1 MHALITNILNIIRFK
16 YYSIIIYLVINVSD
30 IKVPIAKPLI
40 GDEEIENVVEVL
52 KSGMIAQGPKV
63 EEFEQKFAEWVGAKY
78 GIAVNSG
85 TAALHTALLACGI
98 GEGDEVITTPFTFI
112 ASGNSIVYTGAKPVF
127 ADIDLKTYTLNP
139 DSIEDLITE
148 NTKAILPVQLY
159 GQSADMDRINEIAEK
174 YGLIVIED
182 AAQAH
187 GATYKGQKVGSMGD
201 MACFSFYPTKNMT
214 TSEGGIIT
222 TDDEDLA
229 EQAKI
234 FRAHGASVR
243 YHHDAIGYNFRMTD
257 IAAAIGLA
265 QMDKI
270 DGFNDKRI
278 ENAAYLNEGLKDV
291 DGVITPYCADGS
303 KHVYHQYTIRV
314 EKGDRDDWV
323 DIINECGVGTGIH
336 YPIPLYNQ
344 PIYKILGFEGDCPN
358 AELAADNVI
367 SLPVHPNLT
376 KEDLDLV
383 IEAVKSASD
392 ELD

>member
-1 MHALITNILNIIRFK
+1 M
-16 YYSIIIYLVINVSD
+16 SD
-30 IKVPIAKPLI
+30 IKVPIAKPII
-40 GDEEIENVVEVL
+40 GDEETENVVEVL

-63 EEFEQKFAEWVGAKY
+63 AEFEQKFAEWVGADY

-85 TAALHTALLACGI
+85 TAALHTALLACDI

-112 ASGNSIVYTGAKPVF
+112 ASGNSIVYTGARPVF
-127 ADIDLKTYTLNP
+127 ADIDLKTYTMNP
-139 DSIEDLITE
+139 EAIEGLITE
-148 NTKAILPVQLY
+148 NTKAIMPVQLY
-159 GQSADMDRINEIAEK
+159 GQSANMDRINEIAEK

-187 GATYKGQKVGSMGD
+187 GATCNGQKVGSIGD
-201 MACFSFYPTKNMT
+201 MSCFSFYPTKNMT

-222 TDDEDLA
+222 TDDEVLA
-229 EQAKI
+229 DAARI
-234 FRAHGASVR
+234 FRAHGASIR
-243 YHHDAIGYNFRMTD
+243 YHHGEIGYNFRMTD

-265 QMDKI
+265 QLEKI
-270 DGFNDKRI
+270 DEFNDKRI
-278 ENAAYLNEGLKDV
+278 ANAAYLNQGLKDV
-291 DGVITPYCADGS
+291 DGVVTPYCAYGS

-344 PIYKILGFEGDCPN
+344 PIYRSLGFDGDCPN

-367 SLPVHPNLT
+367 SLPVHPSLS

-383 IEAVKSASD
+383 IEAVKTASE
-392 ELD
+392 ELE

>member
-1 MHALITNILNIIRFK
+1 MIF
-16 YYSIIIYLVINVSD
+16 VSE
-30 IKVPIAKPLI
+30 IKVPIAKPII
-40 GDEEIENVVEVL
+40 GDKEIENVVEVL

-63 EEFEQKFAEWVGAKY
+63 EEFEQKFAEWVGAEY

-85 TAALHTALLACGI
+85 TAALHVALLACGI

-112 ASGNSIVYTGAKPVF
+112 ASGNSILYTGARPVF
-127 ADIDLKTYTLNP
+127 ADIDMKTYTLNP

-148 NTKAILPVQLY
+148 KTKAIMPVQLY

-187 GATYKGQKVGSMGD
+187 GAAYNGQKVGSIGD
-201 MACFSFYPTKNMT
+201 MSCFSFYPTKNMT

-222 TDDEDLA
+222 TDDDELA
-229 EQAKI
+229 EKARI
-234 FRAHGASVR
+234 FRAHGATVR

-257 IAAAIGLA
+257 ISAAIGLA
-265 QMDKI
+265 QLENI
-270 DGFNDKRI
+270 DEFNEKRI
-278 ENAAYLNEGLKDV
+278 ANAAYLNEGLKDV
-291 DGVITPYCADGS
+291 DGVITPCCADGS

-323 DIINECGVGTGIH
+323 DIINDCGVGTGIH

-344 PIYKILGFEGDCPN
+344 PIYRALGIEGNCPN

-367 SLPVHPNLT
+367 SLPVHPSLS
-376 KEDLDLV
+376 KEELDIV
-383 IEAVKSASD
+383 IEAVKTASK

>member
-1 MHALITNILNIIRFK
+1 M
-16 YYSIIIYLVINVSD
+16 SE
-30 IKVPIAKPLI
+30 IKVPIAKPII

-63 EEFEQKFAEWVGAKY
+63 AEFEEKFAKWVGAKY

-85 TAALHTALLACGI
+85 TAALHVALLSCGI

-112 ASGNSIVYTGAKPVF
+112 ASGNAIAYTGAKPVF
-127 ADIDLKTYTLNP
+127 ADIDLKTYTIDP
-139 DSIEDLITE
+139 DSIEGLINE

-159 GQSADMDRINEIAEK
+159 GQSADMDKINEIAEK
-174 YGLIVIED
+174 HDLIVIED

-187 GATYKGQKVGSMGD
+187 GATYKGKKVGSMGD

-222 TDDEDLA
+222 TDDEKLA
-229 EQAKI
+229 ENAKI
-234 FRAHGASVR
+234 FRAHGATVR
-243 YHHDAIGYNFRMTD
+243 YHHDEIGYNFRMTD
-257 IAAAIGLA
+257 ISAAIGLA
-265 QMDKI
+265 QMNRI
-270 DGFNDKRI
+270 DEFNDKRN

-291 DGVITPYCADGS
+291 DGVVTPYCADGL

-314 EKGDRDDWV
+314 EKGNRDEWV
-323 DIINECGVGTGIH
+323 NVINECGVGTGIH

-344 PIYKILGFEGDCPN
+344 PIYKELGFDGDCPN

-367 SLPVHPNLT
+367 SLPVHPSLT

-383 IEAVKSASD
+383 IEAVKTASD
-392 ELD
+392 KI

>member
-1 MHALITNILNIIRFK
+1 MVII
-16 YYSIIIYLVINVSD
+16 VSD
-30 IKVPIAKPLI
+30 IKVPIAKPII
-40 GDEEIENVVEVL
+40 GDKEIENVVEVL

-63 EEFEQKFAEWVGAKY
+63 EEFEQKFADWVGAKY

-85 TAALHTALLACGI
+85 TAALHTALLACDI

-112 ASGNSIVYTGAKPVF
+112 ASGNAIVYTGAKPVF
-127 ADIDLKTYTLNP
+127 ADIDLKTYTMDP

-148 NTKAILPVQLY
+148 NTKAILPIQLY

-187 GATYKGQKVGSMGD
+187 GATFKGQKVGSMGD
-201 MACFSFYPTKNMT
+201 MSCFSFYPTKNMT

-229 EQAKI
+229 EQARI

-257 IAAAIGLA
+257 ISAAIGLA
-265 QMDKI
+265 QLEKI
-270 DGFNDKRI
+270 DEFNNKRI
-278 ENAAYLNEGLKDV
+278 ANAAYLNEGLKDV
-291 DGVITPYCADGS
+291 DGIITPYCADDS

-344 PIYKILGFEGDCPN
+344 PIYKLLDIDGNCPN

-367 SLPVHPNLT
+367 SLPVHPSLT
-376 KEDLDLV
+376 EEDLDLV
-383 IEAVKSASD
+383 IEAVKKASD

>member
-1 MHALITNILNIIRFK
+1 M
-16 YYSIIIYLVINVSD
+16 SE
-30 IKVPIAKPLI
+30 IKVPIAKPII

-63 EEFEQKFAEWVGAKY
+63 EEFEEKFADWVGAEY

-85 TAALHTALLACGI
+85 TAALHTALLSCDI
-98 GEGDEVITTPFTFI
+98 GPEDEVITTPFTFI

-127 ADIDLKTYTLNP
+127 ADIDLKTYTLKP
-139 DSIEDLITE
+139 KSIEGLITE
-148 NTKAILPVQLY
+148 NTKAIMPVQLY
-159 GQSADMDRINEIAEK
+159 GQSANMDELNEIAEK

-187 GATYKGQKVGSMGD
+187 GATCNGKKVGSMGD
-201 MACFSFYPTKNMT
+201 MSCFSFYPTKNMT

-229 EQAKI
+229 DQARI

-243 YHHDAIGYNFRMTD
+243 YYHDAIGYNFRMTD
-257 IAAAIGLA
+257 ISAAIGLA
-265 QMDKI
+265 QLEKI
-270 DGFNDKRI
+270 DDFNDKRI
-278 ENAAYLNEGLKDV
+278 ANAEYLNDGLKNV
-291 DGVITPYCADGS
+291 DGVITPYCAYGS

-323 DIINECGVGTGIH
+323 DIINDCGVGTGIH

-344 PIYKILGFEGDCPN
+344 PIYKYLGIEGDCPN

-367 SLPVHPNLT
+367 SLPVHPSLT

-383 IEAVKSASD
+383 IEAVKTASD
-392 ELD
+392 ELE

>member
-1 MHALITNILNIIRFK
+1 M
-16 YYSIIIYLVINVSD
+16 SE
-30 IKVPIAKPLI
+30 IKVPIAKPII
-40 GDEEIENVVEVL
+40 GDKEIENVVEVL

-63 EEFEQKFAEWVGAKY
+63 EEFEQKFAEWVGAEF

-85 TAALHTALLACGI
+85 TAALHVALLACGI

-112 ASGNSIVYTGAKPVF
+112 ASGNSILYTGAKPVF
-127 ADIDLKTYTLNP
+127 ADIDMKTYTLNP

-148 NTKAILPVQLY
+148 KTKAIMPVQLY

-187 GATYKGQKVGSMGD
+187 GAAYNGQKVGSIGD
-201 MACFSFYPTKNMT
+201 MSCFSFYPTKNMT

-222 TDDEDLA
+222 TDDEELA
-229 EQAKI
+229 EKARI
-234 FRAHGASVR
+234 FRAHGATVR

-257 IAAAIGLA
+257 ISAAIGLA
-265 QMDKI
+265 QLDKI
-270 DGFNDKRI
+270 DEFNDKRI
-278 ENAAYLNEGLKDV
+278 ANAAYLNDGLKDV
-291 DGVITPYCADGS
+291 DGVITPYCEDNS

-344 PIYKILGFEGDCPN
+344 PIYKKLGIEGNCPN
-358 AELAADNVI
+358 AEMAADNVI
-367 SLPVHPNLT
+367 SLPVHPSLT
-376 KEDLDLV
+376 KEDLDRV
-383 IEAVKSASD
+383 ICAVKTASSK
-392 ELD
+392 LD

>member
-1 MHALITNILNIIRFK
+1 MII
-16 YYSIIIYLVINVSD
+16 VSN
-30 IKVPIAKPLI
+30 IKVPIAKPII

-63 EEFEQKFAEWVGAKY
+63 EEFEQKFAEWVGADY

-85 TAALHTALLACGI
+85 TAALHVALLSCGI

-112 ASGNSIVYTGAKPVF
+112 ASGNSILYTGAKPVF
-127 ADIDLKTYTLNP
+127 ADIDLKTYTLDP
-139 DSIEDLITE
+139 SSIEPLITE

-159 GQSADMDRINEIAEK
+159 GQSADMDEINEIAEK

-187 GATYKGQKVGSMGD
+187 GATCNGKKVGSMGD
-201 MACFSFYPTKNMT
+201 MSCFSFYPTKNMT

-229 EQAKI
+229 ENAKV

-243 YHHDAIGYNFRMTD
+243 YHHDEIGYNFRMTD
-257 IAAAIGLA
+257 ISAAIGLA
-265 QMDKI
+265 QLDKI
-270 DGFNDKRI
+270 DEFNDKRI
-278 ENAAYLNEGLKDV
+278 ANAAYLNEGLKDV
-291 DGVITPYCADGS
+291 DGIVTPYCAPDS
-303 KHVYHQYTIRV
+303 RHVYHQYTIRV

-323 DIINECGVGTGIH
+323 ESINEFGVGTGIH

-344 PIYKILGFEGDCPN
+344 PIYKTLGIEGYCPN

-367 SLPVHPNLT
+367 SLPVHPSLT

-383 IEAVKSASD
+383 IEAVKRASK

>member
-1 MHALITNILNIIRFK
+1 M
-16 YYSIIIYLVINVSD
+16 NVSN
-30 IKVPIAKPLI
+30 IKVPIAKPII

-63 EEFEQKFAEWVGAKY
+63 EEFEESFAEWVGADY

-85 TAALHTALLACGI
+85 TAALHVALLSCGI

-112 ASGNSIVYTGAKPVF
+112 ASGNSILYTGAKPVF
-127 ADIDLKTYTLNP
+127 ADIDLKTYTIDPN
-139 DSIEDLITE
+139 SIENQISE

-159 GQSADMDRINEIAEK
+159 GQSANMDKINEIAEK
-174 YGLIVIED
+174 YGLSVIED

-187 GATYKGQKVGSMGD
+187 GATCNGEKVGSIGD

-222 TDDEDLA
+222 TNDEDLA
-229 EQAKI
+229 ENAKV
-234 FRAHGASVR
+234 FRAHGASIR
-243 YHHDAIGYNFRMTD
+243 YHHDEIGYNFRMTD
-257 IAAAIGLA
+257 ISAAIGLA
-265 QMDKI
+265 QLDKI
-270 DGFNDKRI
+270 DDFNDKRI
-278 ENAAYLNEGLKDV
+278 ANAAYLNEGLKDV
-291 DGVITPYCADGS
+291 DGVITPYCAYGS

-323 DIINECGVGTGIH
+323 DIINDCGVGTGIH

-344 PIYKILGFEGDCPN
+344 PIYKSLGISGNCPN

-367 SLPVHPNLT
+367 SLPVHPSLT

-383 IEAVKSASD
+383 IEAVKTASN

>member
-1 MHALITNILNIIRFK
+1 M
-16 YYSIIIYLVINVSD
+16 INVSE
-30 IKVPIAKPLI
+30 IKVPIAKPII

-63 EEFEQKFAEWVGAKY
+63 EEFEQKFAEWVGADY

-85 TAALHTALLACGI
+85 TAALHVALLSCGI
-98 GEGDEVITTPFTFI
+98 GKGDEVITTPFTFI
-112 ASGNSIVYTGAKPVF
+112 ASGNSILYTGAKPVF
-127 ADIDLKTYTLNP
+127 ADIDLNTYTIKP
-139 DSIEDLITE
+139 ESIEKLITE
-148 NTKAILPVQLY
+148 NTQAIMPVQLY
-159 GQSADMDRINEIAEK
+159 GQSANMDRINEIAEK
-174 YGLIVIED
+174 HGLIVIED

-187 GATYKGQKVGSMGD
+187 GATCNGKKVGSLGD
-201 MACFSFYPTKNMT
+201 MSCFSFYPTKNMT

-229 EQAKI
+229 DNAKI

-243 YHHDAIGYNFRMTD
+243 YHHDDIGYNFRMTD

-265 QMDKI
+265 QLNKI
-270 DGFNDKRI
+270 DGFNAKRI
-278 ENAAYLNEGLKDV
+278 ENAKYLNDGLKDV
-291 DGVITPYCADGS
+291 DGIVTPYCAYGS

-323 DIINECGVGTGIH
+323 DVINDCGVGTGIH

-344 PIYKILGFEGDCPN
+344 PIYKKLEVEGDCPN

-367 SLPVHPNLT
+367 SLPVYPSLT

-383 IEAVKSASD
+383 IEAVKTASSKF
-392 ELD
+392 

>member
-1 MHALITNILNIIRFK
+1 VIIVSNIN
-16 YYSIIIYLVINVSD
+16 
-30 IKVPIAKPLI
+30 VPIAKPII
-40 GDEEIENVVEVL
+40 GEEEIENVVEVL

-63 EEFEQKFAEWVGAKY
+63 EEFEQKFAEWVGAEY

-85 TAALHTALLACGI
+85 TAALHVALLSCGI

-112 ASGNSIVYTGAKPVF
+112 ASGNSILYTGAKPVF
-127 ADIDLKTYTLNP
+127 GDIDLKTYTLDPN
-139 DSIEDLITE
+139 SIEDLITE
-148 NTKAILPVQLY
+148 NTKAIMPVQLY
-159 GQSADMDRINEIAEK
+159 GQSADMEKINEIAEK

-187 GATYKGQKVGSMGD
+187 GATCNGKKVGSMGD
-201 MACFSFYPTKNMT
+201 MSCFSFYPTKNMT

-229 EQAKI
+229 ENAKV

-243 YHHDAIGYNFRMTD
+243 YHHDEIGYNFRMTD
-257 IAAAIGLA
+257 ISAAIGLA
-265 QMDKI
+265 QLDKI
-270 DGFNDKRI
+270 DEFNDKRI

-291 DGVITPYCADGS
+291 DGVITPYCAPDS
-303 KHVYHQYTIRV
+303 RHVYHQYTIRV

-323 DIINECGVGTGIH
+323 DSINECGVGTGIH

-344 PIYKILGFEGDCPN
+344 PIYKTLEIKGNCPN

-367 SLPVHPNLT
+367 SLPVHPSLT
-376 KEDLDLV
+376 KEDLDQV
-383 IEAVKSASD
+383 IGAVKKASD

>member
-1 MHALITNILNIIRFK
+1 M
-16 YYSIIIYLVINVSD
+16 NVSN
-30 IKVPIAKPLI
+30 IKVPIAKPII

-63 EEFEQKFAEWVGAKY
+63 EEFEEKFAEWVGADY

-85 TAALHTALLACGI
+85 TAALHVALLSCGI

-127 ADIDLKTYTLNP
+127 ADIDLKTYTMNP
-139 DSIEDLITE
+139 DSIEDLISE

-159 GQSADMDRINEIAEK
+159 GQSADMDKINEIAER
-174 YGLIVIED
+174 YGLTVIED

-187 GATYKGQKVGSMGD
+187 GATCNGKKVGSMGD

-229 EQAKI
+229 DNARS
-234 FRAHGASVR
+234 FRAHGASIR
-243 YHHDAIGYNFRMTD
+243 YHHDEIGYNFRMTD
-257 IAAAIGLA
+257 ISAAIGLA
-265 QMDKI
+265 QLDKI

-278 ENAAYLNEGLKDV
+278 ENAAYLNDGLKDV
-291 DGVITPYCADGS
+291 DGVITPYCAPGS

-323 DIINECGVGTGIH
+323 DIINDCGVGTGIH

-344 PIYKILGFEGDCPN
+344 PIYNSLGIEGDCPN
-358 AELAADNVI
+358 AEIAADNVI
-367 SLPVHPNLT
+367 SLPVHPSLT
-376 KEDLDLV
+376 KEGLDLV
-383 IEAVKSASD
+383 IEAVKTASKK
-392 ELD
+392 LD